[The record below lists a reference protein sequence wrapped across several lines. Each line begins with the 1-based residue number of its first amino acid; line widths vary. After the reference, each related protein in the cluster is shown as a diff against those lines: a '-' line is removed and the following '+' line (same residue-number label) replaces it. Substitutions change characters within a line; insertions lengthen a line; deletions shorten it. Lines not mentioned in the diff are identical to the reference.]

1 MELELIKQLCYIIA
15 MPMTKKNIYTN
26 NIVYKI
32 YIF

>member
-1 MELELIKQLCYIIA
+1 MELELIKRLCYIIA
-15 MPMTKKNIYTN
+15 MHMTEKNIYTN